1 MKDHKEMK
9 MKKTLT
15 VLSIFMLVGLF
26 SMDSFA
32 QDFYGRRMGRT
43 HMSSS
48 PSRILRVLKANQEE
62 LEITDE
68 QLKAIEDL
76 AYAFKERMIDARGLA
91 SKQRLELQKLMQD
104 RENLDYAKLKEAL
117 SKASEHK
124 HNMLIEG
131 LKLRDEIDKI
141 LTPGQKE
148 ALKSMRKERYR
159 DGREALRQGG
169 RRGRM
174 QRSPLYRR
182 QIKDNS

>member
-1 MKDHKEMK
+1 MKDHKEKK

-15 VLSIFMLVGLF
+15 VLSIFVIVGLF
-26 SMDSFA
+26 SVDSFA
-32 QDFYGRRMGRT
+32 QDFFGRRMGRA
-43 HMSSS
+43 HLNSS

-62 LEITDE
+62 LKITDE

-76 AYAFKERMIDARGLA
+76 AYAFKERMIEARSLA

-104 RENLDYAKLKEAL
+104 RENLDYARLKEEL

-141 LTPGQKE
+141 LTPEQKE
-148 ALKSMRKERYR
+148 TLKSMRQERYKDR
-159 DGREALRQGG
+159 REAMRQGG
-169 RRGRM
+169 RRGRI

-182 QIKDNS
+182 QIKDNF